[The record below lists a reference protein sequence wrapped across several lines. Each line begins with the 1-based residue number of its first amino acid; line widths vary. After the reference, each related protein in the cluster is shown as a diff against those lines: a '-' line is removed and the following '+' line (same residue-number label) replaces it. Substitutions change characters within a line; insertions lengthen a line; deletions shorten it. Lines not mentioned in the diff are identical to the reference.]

1 MRIAYVGDFLNHG
14 KSVATTGTPIVF
26 LLSMMEEVESIDVY
40 CPAENKH
47 VEPITLPS
55 KVRVIET
62 YRYDKASS
70 LMKLFRISRDAYD
83 RIIFNLLPTAFGNS
97 SITNAF
103 GICIPIIL
111 VKLLRMHNVEVV
123 YHNSVFTND
132 IRKLGYTSI
141 YDRFRSRMLK
151 IIERS
156 IFKNVPTFVL
166 LKIYKD
172 RIHTALKRD
181 NVRYMN
187 AMYLEAVATV
197 FLNNMQ
203 KVDVITVE
211 KGQSITNILLHG
223 SWGPQKNIELGI
235 ETLDRIR
242 KDGVGFN
249 LIITGGIN
257 HHFPEYEKHFREI
270 LDRYNFASCYKGPVT
285 EKEIFTLFT
294 TSDMLLLPYNTP
306 GGHSGVMEQAIFF
319 EVPTIAI
326 DFPEYRE
333 QAEGVGTVTLVPP
346 ENFYN
351 AVRNWILRAWE
362 IDKISI
368 KEKLDF
374 ALENMKILIK
384 DSQ

>member
-1 MRIAYVGDFLNHG
+1 MVKMKIAYVGDFLNHG
-14 KSVATTGTPIVF
+14 KSLATAGTSIVF
-26 LLSMMEEVESIDVY
+26 LLSMMEEIETIDVY
-40 CPAENKH
+40 CPIENKS
-47 VEPITLPS
+47 VESITLPS

-70 LMKLFRISRDAYD
+70 LVKLLGIQHSSYD
-83 RIIFNLLPTAFGNS
+83 KIIFNLLPTAFGSS

-111 VKLLRMHNVEVV
+111 VRLFRMNSVEVV
-123 YHNSVFTND
+123 YHNSAFTND

-141 YDRFRSRMLK
+141 YDRFRSRMLR
-151 IIERS
+151 IIEAS

-172 RIHTALKRD
+172 QIHTALKKD
-181 NVRYMN
+181 KVRYLN
-187 AMYLEAVATV
+187 AKYLEAIATV
-197 FLNNMQ
+197 FLNNMHGMDIISLG
-203 KVDVITVE
+203 KDKNIP
-211 KGQSITNILLHG
+211 NILLHG

-242 KDGVGFN
+242 KDGVDFN
-249 LIITGGIN
+249 LVITGGMN
-257 HHFPEYEKHFREI
+257 HHFPEYEKHFMEI
-270 LDRYNFASCYKGPVT
+270 LDKYNFAECYKGPVT

-306 GGHSGVMEQAIFF
+306 GGHSGVLEQAMFF

-333 QAEGVGTVTLVPP
+333 QSEGVEFIRLTSL
-346 ENFYN
+346 ENFYISTKGSLQIN
-351 AVRNWILRAWE
+351 LGSRDMHIKLKLKGAVSNFKTL
-362 IDKISI
+362 
-368 KEKLDF
+368 L
-374 ALENMKILIK
+374 
-384 DSQ
+384 